1 MVIRKGSVYW
11 VDFSPGKGSEPSGK
25 RPGLVIQSDV
35 LNDTKISTVIMLAIT
50 STLKF
55 GELPGNV
62 VLNKGEANLSR
73 RCVVNVTQINSVDK
87 RSIKEKIGTLPKKRL
102 QEIDNGLKL
111 VLNLT

>member
-11 VDFSPGKGSEPSGK
+11 VYFSPGKGSEPLGM

-35 LNDTKISTVIMLAIT
+35 LNDSKISMVVMLAIT

-62 VLNKGEANLSR
+62 VLNKGEANLPR
-73 RCVVNVTQINSVDK
+73 RCVVNATQIKSVDR
-87 RSIKEKIGTLPKKRL
+87 RSIKEMVGTLSKNRVA
-102 QEIDNGLKL
+102 EVENGLKL
-111 VLNLT
+111 VLGIV